1 MTINELKDLIG
12 LKVVFKVQYDN
23 EEDNKEVIG
32 IVSGA
37 YLEDYYFY
45 EKWNE
50 PIYTVINFNPID
62 DKKVYKEMSEEEYI
76 SIFEDE
82 YNLEDIVQIIN

>member
-12 LKVVFKVQYDN
+12 LKVVFKVEYDN

-32 IVSGA
+32 VVSSA

-50 PIYTVINFNPID
+50 PIYTVIAFNPVD
-62 DKKVYKEMSEEEYI
+62 DKKLYKEMSEEEYI

-82 YNLEDIVQIIN
+82 YNLESIIQIIN

>member
-12 LKVVFKVQYDN
+12 LKVVFRVQYDN

-37 YLEDYYFY
+37 YLEDYFFY

-50 PIYTVINFNPID
+50 PIYTVITFNPID

-76 SIFEDE
+76 SIFEDT
-82 YNLEDIVQIIN
+82 YILEDILQIIN

>member
-1 MTINELKDLIG
+1 MTISKLKDLIG
-12 LKVVFKVQYDN
+12 LKVVFKVEYDN

-32 IVSGA
+32 VVSSA
-37 YLEDYYFY
+37 HLEDYYFY

-50 PIYTVINFNPID
+50 PIYTSICFQPIN

-76 SIFEDE
+76 SIFEDT
-82 YNLEDIVQIIN
+82 YILEDILQIIN